1 MEAGAGF
8 TCAGIGSGS
17 RGAAP
22 PASTGL
28 SSQPTQPPPPPP
40 TPTTSP
46 PPAPAFLRFRRRLPR
61 CFQTLLDLRGRGIR
75 RRGGLGSIWV
85 GGLGWVELDSAAPR
99 WAGVGVVCGKS
110 RPGDDEATTGTES
123 RKQISARSIRWE
135 SFLRLHMLGTDLK
148 VLNTCST
155 PIRLFGWVYKCFR
168 SADTSRVCF

>member
-1 MEAGAGF
+1 MEAGARF

-61 CFQTLLDLRGRGIR
+61 CFWTLLDLRGRGIR
-75 RRGGLGSIWV
+75 RR

-99 WAGVGVVCGKS
+99 WAGVG
-110 RPGDDEATTGTES
+110 ATTGTES

-135 SFLRLHMLGTDLK
+135 SFLRLHMLSTDLK

-155 PIRLFGWVYKCFR
+155 PIRLFGWVYKCFC

>member
-75 RRGGLGSIWV
+75 RRRGLGSIWGARLV
-85 GGLGWVELDSAAPR
+85 GTGFRRAAVGSGLGEGDE
-99 WAGVGVVCGKS
+99 GEKS
-110 RPGDDEATTGTES
+110 SRERRGHEGES

-135 SFLRLHMLGTDLK
+135 SFLRLHMLSTDLK